1 MITSELAGGSPDVL
15 VVDDDPD
22 IRQAVGDLLAE
33 AGRFAMFADNGA
45 QALRYAGIWNPRLI
59 LLDMR
64 MPVLDGRGFLHRRL
78 FDEKLA
84 RIPVLILSSEPL
96 EQGLLDEVT
105 GWISKPVDGD
115 RLVELVAH
123 LLDDERP
130 PAPAVRG
137 AGGSGERW

>member
-1 MITSELAGGSPDVL
+1 MSRGDVL
-15 VVDDDPD
+15 VVEDD
-22 IRQAVGDLLAE
+22 GDLATLLQMILVD
-33 AGRFAMFADNGA
+33 AGYAVRTAGDGA
-45 QALRYAGIWNPRLI
+45 QALARVADAMPGLI